1 MTKNWSVIFEN
12 RLTQIIL
19 FIIFLQMAKS
29 HVQREDWKK
38 KTWIWNKI
46 PPQPW
51 ISKNLI
57 YKILNTTLLILQ
69 CLWRVCFEWLCHLYF
84 GMHLLDRYNILY
96 WKPRNSYYTH
106 IYNRTREREETKKKT
121 FANLITT
128 NINTHV
134 FSFWEY
140 KCKSWGMELLVVTLC
155 F

>member
-19 FIIFLQMAKS
+19 FIIFPKYKWLNLMYK
-29 HVQREDWKK
+29 EKIEK

-46 PPQPW
+46 PPQSW

-57 YKILNTTLLILQ
+57 YKILNTILLILQ

-106 IYNRTREREETKKKT
+106 IYIYNRTSERGETKKKT

-128 NINTHV
+128 STHTSFYFENINANLGE
-134 FSFWEY
+134 WN
-140 KCKSWGMELLVVTLC
+140 C
-155 F
+155 